1 MNGLTSKLLT
11 HPMKDITNKLY
22 NDQTSLKVLR
32 SSLLRVQFE
41 RGGEYVCVCV
51 CVCVSMCVVC
61 ERERERRRTWQRADI
76 P

>member
-41 RGGEYVCVCV
+41 RGGEYVCACV
-51 CVCVSMCVVC
+51 CVCV
-61 ERERERRRTWQRADI
+61 
-76 P
+76 